1 MGGAV
6 GLEGGRVAMDSS
18 ARVVRLVEVEA
29 SVVGRDWAAVV
40 STAVAST
47 AAKVEGA

>member
-18 ARVVRLVEVEA
+18 ALVVRLVEVEA

-40 STAVAST
+40 STAVANT